1 MTKKANNTT
10 AFLRR
15 NLASCPVDVK
25 STCYKTLVRPQ
36 LEYAATVWD
45 PWTQTNISKIEA
57 VQRRAERFTLGDYR
71 RTSSVSSMLH
81 QLKWDDLITRR
92 QQSSHHVIPS
102 YPSTGRNTIS
112 TLFTTN
118 RCKNKRK

>member
-36 LEYAATVWD
+36 LEYAATVWG
-45 PWTQTNISKIEA
+45 PWTQTNISKIEE
-57 VQRRAERFTLGDYR
+57 VQRRAARFTLDDYR

-81 QLKWDDLITRR
+81 QQVGRPHHPSTTI
-92 QQSSHHVIPS
+92 QSHHVIPS